1 MRFLLDT
8 DICIYIIK
16 RKPQQIAQRFNTLR
30 PSDIGISAITVA
42 ELEYGA
48 QKSQKPEQNRAA
60 LQQFLIPLEILV
72 FDPQA
77 AQAYGTIRADLERKG
92 QVIGSLD
99 MLIAAQAKSEGITLV
114 TNNVREFSR
123 IPDLRVENWVES

>member
-16 RKPQQIAQRFNTLR
+16 CKPQQIAQRFNTLR

-60 LQQFLIPLEILV
+60 LQQFLILLEILLHCQCHL
-72 FDPQA
+72 P
-77 AQAYGTIRADLERKG
+77 RKK
-92 QVIGSLD
+92 L
-99 MLIAAQAKSEGITLV
+99 
-114 TNNVREFSR
+114 FS
-123 IPDLRVENWVES
+123 

>member
-16 RKPQQIAQRFNTLR
+16 RKPQQIVQRFNTLR

-99 MLIAAQAKSEGITLV
+99 MLIAAQAQSQGIILV

-123 IPDLRVENWVES
+123 IPNLRVENWVES

>member
-8 DICIYIIK
+8 NICIYIIK
-16 RKPQQIAQRFNTLR
+16 RKPQKVVDRFNALQ
-30 PSDIGISAITVA
+30 PSDLGVSSITIA

-48 QKSQKPEQNRAA
+48 CKSQKPEQNRAA
-60 LQQFLIPLEILV
+60 LQQFMIPLEILI
-72 FDPQA
+72 FHEQA
-77 AQAYGTIRADLERKG
+77 AQTYGGIRSVLERKG

-99 MLIAAQAKSEGITLV
+99 MLIAAQAISQSVTLV

-123 IPDLRVENWVES
+123 ISDLRLENWVDD

>member
-8 DICIYIIK
+8 NICIYIIK
-16 RKPQQIAQRFNTLR
+16 RKPQQVLDRFNTFL

-48 QKSQKPEQNRAA
+48 QKSQRFEQNRTA

-72 FDPQA
+72 FDQKA
-77 AQAYGTIRADLERKG
+77 AQIYGTIRAELERKG

-99 MLIAAQAKSEGITLV
+99 MLIAAQAKSENLTLV
-114 TNNVREFSR
+114 TNNVREFLR
-123 IPDLRVENWVES
+123 IPNLKVENWLES

>member
-16 RKPQQIAQRFNTLR
+16 RKPQQIAQRFNTLQ
-30 PSDIGISAITVA
+30 PSDVGISAITVA

-99 MLIAAQAKSEGITLV
+99 MLIAAQAQSQGIILV

-123 IPDLRVENWVES
+123 IPNLRVENWVEG

>member
-8 DICIYIIK
+8 NICIYIIK
-16 RKPQQIAQRFNTLR
+16 RKPQQVVERFNTLS

-42 ELEYGA
+42 ELEYGT

-60 LQQFLIPLEILV
+60 LQQFLIPLQILA
-72 FDPQA
+72 FDRQA
-77 AQAYGTIRADLERKG
+77 AQTYSIIRADLERKG

-99 MLIAAQAKSEGITLV
+99 MLIAAQAKSEGITLI
-114 TNNVREFSR
+114 TNNVREFLR
-123 IPDLRVENWVES
+123 IPDLIVENWIEG